1 MDIFRTYQIALK
13 NANLF
18 AYNFDAK
25 ADAEFVLPGTTIKVV
40 ALQGL
45 NGTSK
50 IYAMRAS
57 NLFLGTDLL
66 NEEEKFEL
74 FYAKE
79 ADQVRF
85 VSEFKMGVNFAF
97 PQEIVDFILA

>member
-1 MDIFRTYQIALK
+1 MFHYTVDV
-13 NANLF
+13 
-18 AYNFDAK
+18 K
-25 ADAEFVLPGTTIKVV
+25 ADNEFVLPGTTIKVIAV
-40 ALQGL
+40 QGL
-45 NGTSK
+45 NGTND
-50 IYAMRAS
+50 ILAGRLS

-66 NEEEKFEL
+66 NEEEKFEI

-97 PQEIVDFILA
+97 PDELVKFFL

>member
-1 MDIFRTYQIALK
+1 
-13 NANLF
+13 
-18 AYNFDAK
+18 
-25 ADAEFVLPGTTIKVV
+25 
-40 ALQGL
+40 LQGIT
-45 NGTSK
+45 GTSK
-50 IYAMRAS
+50 IYAMRTS
-57 NLFLGTDLL
+57 NMFLGTDLL

-97 PQEIVDFILA
+97 PTEIVDFILA